1 VSRWPVTGPSGY
13 WLLDSSPASKVKQQ
27 YTHGITNIQ
36 KMMTIHTRQIQ
47 LTKIHIRKTTS
58 RGEST
63 VYYGMHD
70 NFLCDAK
77 FSQFETYICPCERY
91 ESEWGSGYVPQFIFT
106 FTPRWKW
113 VVGFRPDRFGSE
125 KRDMAT
131 AEQKPEWV
139 SQSFR
144 TFCRRQK
151 IVTTAGSRT
160 WSLAFVVSV
169 VCGFCS
175 FSHFGK
181 LSNIIDIERV
191 YFCWVGLGKIS
202 TSESALNVFGLFQS

>member
-1 VSRWPVTGPSGY
+1 
-13 WLLDSSPASKVKQQ
+13 
-27 YTHGITNIQ
+27 
-36 KMMTIHTRQIQ
+36 MMTIHTRQIQ

-175 FSHFGK
+175 FSHVGK
-181 LSNIIDIERV
+181 LFQYYWHRE
-191 YFCWVGLGKIS
+191 
-202 TSESALNVFGLFQS
+202 GLFLLSRTRENQYFWISVKCVWIISVVTSSEYVYRRPYFM